1 MNKRVELNEKIILE
15 WFEGCNDVKVIKREL
30 DEKEKTRSVL
40 FMYCQNLIDNT
51 KLKQATSSQVCKEL
65 LSNSIEEFNLSTL
78 IPQLSVKKLDIVN
91 SNETISQIIF
101 EGNLLIIF
109 EESKQGYIVD
119 IAQIPTRSVEQTN
132 TEMTIRGGR
141 DGFVE
146 ELNTNIGL
154 IRKRL
159 KTSSLS
165 YEEFII
171 GERTQTKVALL
182 YLKDIASQDI
192 INQVRLKLRQ
202 IKIDGVVSSAQ
213 IEELIT
219 NNQFSVFPLVEYT
232 GRPDYAVNCLLYGRF
247 ILLVEGSPT
256 VTIAPVT
263 FPFFVNTSEDQDS
276 FYIIGSFV
284 RLVSLL
290 GIAISIF
297 LPGIWIALITYHPD
311 QIPYTL
317 LATLSLSREGI
328 PFPAPLEGLIMM
340 TLFEILRQAG
350 LRVPAVFGQTLSV
363 VGGLIIGQAAI
374 SAGIVS
380 ASMVIIIAISV
391 VSTFALTNQSV
402 TGIISILRYVVF
414 LISSL
419 LGIVGFIFCIFVIVI
434 HVVNLR
440 SFGVPFFTPYSPPV
454 FKSMLAAT
462 FRIPFTYMNRRPKE
476 LHTQDNTRKRESTDE
491 KK

>member
-1 MNKRVELNEKIILE
+1 MNKRVELNKKIILE

-30 DEKEKTRSVL
+30 DEKEKIRSVL
-40 FMYCQNLIDNT
+40 FIYCQNLIDNT
-51 KLKQATSSQVCKEL
+51 KLKQATSSQVCKNL

-91 SNETISQIIF
+91 SNETISKIIF

-146 ELNTNIGL
+146 ELNINIGL

-182 YLKDIASQDI
+182 YLKDIASRDI

-202 IKIDGVVSSAQ
+202 IKIDGIVSSAQ

-256 VTIAPVT
+256 ATIAPVT
-263 FPFFVNTSEDQDS
+263 FPF
-276 FYIIGSFV
+276 
-284 RLVSLL
+284 L
-290 GIAISIF
+290 
-297 LPGIWIALITYHPD
+297 
-311 QIPYTL
+311 
-317 LATLSLSREGI
+317 
-328 PFPAPLEGLIMM
+328 
-340 TLFEILRQAG
+340 
-350 LRVPAVFGQTLSV
+350 
-363 VGGLIIGQAAI
+363 
-374 SAGIVS
+374 
-380 ASMVIIIAISV
+380 
-391 VSTFALTNQSV
+391 
-402 TGIISILRYVVF
+402 
-414 LISSL
+414 
-419 LGIVGFIFCIFVIVI
+419 
-434 HVVNLR
+434 
-440 SFGVPFFTPYSPPV
+440 
-454 FKSMLAAT
+454 
-462 FRIPFTYMNRRPKE
+462 
-476 LHTQDNTRKRESTDE
+476 
-491 KK
+491 

>member
-1 MNKRVELNEKIILE
+1 MNI
-15 WFEGCNDVKVIKREL
+15 
-30 DEKEKTRSVL
+30 
-40 FMYCQNLIDNT
+40 Q
-51 KLKQATSSQVCKEL
+51 
-65 LSNSIEEFNLSTL
+65 
-78 IPQLSVKKLDIVN
+78 
-91 SNETISQIIF
+91 
-101 EGNLLIIF
+101 
-109 EESKQGYIVD
+109 
-119 IAQIPTRSVEQTN
+119 
-132 TEMTIRGGR
+132 
-141 DGFVE
+141 
-146 ELNTNIGL
+146 
-154 IRKRL
+154 
-159 KTSSLS
+159 
-165 YEEFII
+165 
-171 GERTQTKVALL
+171 
-182 YLKDIASQDI
+182 
-192 INQVRLKLRQ
+192 
-202 IKIDGVVSSAQ
+202 
-213 IEELIT
+213 
-219 NNQFSVFPLVEYT
+219 

-256 VTIAPVT
+256 ATIAPVT
-263 FPFFVNTSEDQDS
+263 FPFFVNTSEDQDL
-276 FYIIGSFV
+276 FYIFGSFV

-414 LISSL
+414 LVSSL
-419 LGIVGFIFCIFVIVI
+419 LGIVGFIFCVLVMVI

-462 FRIPFTYMNRRPKE
+462 FRLPFTYMKKRPEE

-491 KK
+491 EK